1 MCHSEL
7 LYILVILESFWY
19 NPYVILDVKNVYKV
33 NDLGKTSYFRVT
45 ANKLTIYMFS
55 MVFFVFILF
64 QHVLNTCMTTS
75 SYSEGR
81 VGSYFNPATFYWRV
95 CAELGEWA
103 VMFRRCGMVCFVIL
117 LKLQNKS
124 TCVVRLIDCHWKML
138 TIFFCILYSHFLP
151 LSFLLS
157 QFSCRIID
165 DISRL

>member
-1 MCHSEL
+1 MFICCCFFFTLTTIKNITRELQNKYSSNCMCHSEL

-81 VGSYFNPATFYWRV
+81 VGSYFNPATFY
-95 CAELGEWA
+95 
-103 VMFRRCGMVCFVIL
+103 
-117 LKLQNKS
+117 
-124 TCVVRLIDCHWKML
+124 
-138 TIFFCILYSHFLP
+138 
-151 LSFLLS
+151 
-157 QFSCRIID
+157 
-165 DISRL
+165 